1 MDSVYY
7 LKNKRKPSL
16 TFSDLMQRKQQQKE
30 LPPGQSIMASILQ
43 SIPREA
49 NVTKIDYEGPRI
61 ALYTTS
67 PRYLMEHNEIISNL
81 VNVIKKRIVVRTD
94 ESIRKLE
101 EDARKILTECIPKE
115 ANLQGTFFDTAT
127 GEVSVEVKRPWL
139 LQKNAEDFNHAEVT
153 EKTGWKLRVRKAT
166 TNPSSTIQAI
176 NYNLK
181 ISSADRGKQLKQVG
195 EKIFRPRLTQK
206 SEVSLLTLGGFGQ
219 VGRSCMLLTTPDSKI
234 LIDCG
239 INPGARSPMDSF
251 PRLDWANIT
260 LDDLDAVVI
269 GHAHLDHTGFLPV
282 LCKYGYKGPIY
293 CTEPTLPMMNLI
305 QLDAIKVASAQGR
318 TPMYADRDVKQIMK
332 QAITIPYGTVT
343 DISPDIKLVLANAG
357 HILGSALCHFHIG
370 NGDHNFVYSGD
381 IKFAKSILFESASW
395 NFPRVE
401 TLLIESTYGAK
412 EDIQASRQEVESS
425 FLKSV
430 NSVLKDGGKV
440 LIPIPAVGRAQEIM
454 MVIDQYMKSGEMVE
468 APVFYEGMIAEASA
482 IHEAYP
488 EYLARELK
496 QRILETD
503 DNPFDSEYFTNVE
516 HPDAR
521 EEPLREGTPCII
533 IATSGMLEGGPV
545 LEYFKNIAPNKK
557 NKILFVSYQVNG
569 TLGRRVLEGAKQ
581 VSLIGR
587 EGKVE
592 VVTIECGIER
602 LDGFSGHSDY
612 NQLISF
618 VHKLRPKL
626 RRVLVNH
633 GERRKSENLSMSIR
647 RMLRIPTHYPQIQE
661 AIKLF

>member
-1 MDSVYY
+1 
-7 LKNKRKPSL
+7 
-16 TFSDLMQRKQQQKE
+16 MQRKQQQKE
-30 LPPGQSIMASILQ
+30 LPPSSQNIMATILQ
-43 SIPREA
+43 SIPKEA
-49 NVTKIDYEGPRI
+49 NVTKIEYEGPRI
-61 ALYTTS
+61 ALYTNT
-67 PRYLMEHNEIISNL
+67 PRYLMENNEIISNL

-94 ESIRKLE
+94 ESIRKSE
-101 EDARKILTECIPKE
+101 EEARQILTQLIPKE
-115 ANLQGTFFDTAT
+115 ADLQSTFFDTAT
-127 GEVSVEVKRPWL
+127 GEVSLEAKRPWL
-139 LQKNAEDFNHAEVT
+139 LHRNAQEFNHPEVT
-153 EKTGWKLRVRKAT
+153 EKIGWKLRIRKAT
-166 TNPSSTIQAI
+166 TNPSSTIQTI

-181 ISSADRGKQLKQVG
+181 ISSADRSKQLRQIG
-195 EKIFRPRLTQK
+195 DEIFRPRLTQK
-206 SEVSLLTLGGFGQ
+206 SEVSLFTLGGFGQ
-219 VGRSCMLLTTPDSKI
+219 VGRSCMLLTTAESKI

-239 INPGARSPMDSF
+239 INPGARTPSESF
-251 PRLDWANIT
+251 PRLDWTNIT

-305 QLDAIKVASAQGR
+305 QFDAIKVASAQGR
-318 TPMYADRDVKQIMK
+318 TPMYSDRDVKQIMR
-332 QAITIPYGTVT
+332 QAITLPYGTVT

-412 EDIQASRQEVESS
+412 EDIQPSRQEVESA
-425 FLKSV
+425 FINAINNTLT
-430 NSVLKDGGKV
+430 DGGKI

-454 MVIDQYMKSGEMVE
+454 MVIDHYMKSGEMVE
-468 APVFYEGMIAEASA
+468 ASVFTEGMISEASS

-488 EYLARELK
+488 EYLARELRQK
-496 QRILETD
+496 ILETD

-521 EEPLREGTPCII
+521 EEPLRDGSPCII
-533 IATSGMLEGGPV
+533 LATSGMLEGGPV
-545 LEYFKNIAPNKK
+545 LEYLKNIAPDKK

-569 TLGRRVLEGAKQ
+569 TLGRRVLDGSKQ
-581 VSLIGR
+581 VSLMGK
-587 EGKVE
+587 EGKVQ
-592 VVTIECGIER
+592 VVNINCGIEK

-647 RMLRIPTHYPQIQE
+647 RMFRVASHYPQIQE

>member
-1 MDSVYY
+1 
-7 LKNKRKPSL
+7 
-16 TFSDLMQRKQQQKE
+16 MQRKQQQKE
-30 LPPGQSIMASILQ
+30 LPPSSQNIMATILQ
-43 SIPREA
+43 SIPKEA
-49 NVTKIDYEGPRI
+49 NVTKIEYEGPRI
-61 ALYTTS
+61 ALYTNT
-67 PRYLMEHNEIISNL
+67 PRYLMENNEIISNL

-94 ESIRKLE
+94 ESIRKSE
-101 EDARKILTECIPKE
+101 EEARQILTQLIPKE
-115 ANLQGTFFDTAT
+115 ADLQSTFFDTAT
-127 GEVSVEVKRPWL
+127 GEVSLEAKRPWL
-139 LQKNAEDFNHAEVT
+139 LHRNAQEFNHPEVT
-153 EKTGWKLRVRKAT
+153 EKIGWKLRIRKAT
-166 TNPSSTIQAI
+166 TNPSSTIQTI

-181 ISSADRGKQLKQVG
+181 ISSADRSKQMRQIG
-195 EKIFRPRLTQK
+195 DEIFRPRLTQK
-206 SEVSLLTLGGFGQ
+206 SEVSLFTLGGFGQ
-219 VGRSCMLLTTPDSKI
+219 VGRSCMLLTTSESKI

-239 INPGARSPMDSF
+239 INPGARTPSESF
-251 PRLDWANIT
+251 PRLDWTNIT

-318 TPMYADRDVKQIMK
+318 TPMYSDRDVKQIMR
-332 QAITIPYGTVT
+332 QAITLPYGTVT
-343 DISPDIKLVLANAG
+343 DISPDIKLVFANAG

-381 IKFAKSILFESASW
+381 IKFAKSILFEAASW

-412 EDIQASRQEVESS
+412 EDIQPSRQEVESA
-425 FLKSV
+425 FINAINNTLT
-430 NSVLKDGGKV
+430 DGGKI

-454 MVIDQYMKSGEMVE
+454 MVIDHYMKSGEMVE
-468 APVFYEGMIAEASA
+468 ASVFTEGMISEASS

-488 EYLARELK
+488 EYLARELRQK
-496 QRILETD
+496 ILETD
-503 DNPFDSEYFTNVE
+503 DNPFDSEYFTNIE

-521 EEPLREGTPCII
+521 EEPLRDGSPCII
-533 IATSGMLEGGPV
+533 LATSGMLEGGPV
-545 LEYFKNIAPNKK
+545 LEYLKNIAPDKK

-569 TLGRRVLEGAKQ
+569 TLGRRVLDGSKQ
-581 VSLIGR
+581 VSLMGK
-587 EGKVE
+587 EGKVQ
-592 VVTIECGIER
+592 VVNINCGIEK

-647 RMLRIPTHYPQIQE
+647 RMFRVASHYPQIQE

>member
-1 MDSVYY
+1 
-7 LKNKRKPSL
+7 
-16 TFSDLMQRKQQQKE
+16 MQRKQQQKE
-30 LPPGQSIMASILQ
+30 LPPGQSIMATILQ
-43 SIPREA
+43 SIPKEA
-49 NVTKIDYEGPRI
+49 NVTKINYEGPRI

-67 PRYLMEHNEIISNL
+67 PKYLMEHNEIISNL

-101 EDARKILTECIPKE
+101 EDARKILTQCVPKE
-115 ANLQGTFFDTAT
+115 ANLQATFFDTAT
-127 GEVSVEVKRPWL
+127 GEVSIEVKRPWL
-139 LQKNAEDFNHAEVT
+139 LQKNSPDFSHAEVT

-176 NYNLK
+176 NYTLK
-181 ISSADRGKQLKQVG
+181 VSSADRGKQLKQVG

-206 SEVSLLTLGGFGQ
+206 SEVSLFTLGGFGQ

-251 PRLDWANIT
+251 PRLDWVNIT
-260 LDDLDAVVI
+260 LDDLDAIVI

-343 DISPDIKLVLANAG
+343 DISPDIKLVFANAG

-381 IKFAKSILFESASW
+381 IKFAKSILFESANW

-425 FLKSV
+425 FIKSV
-430 NSVLKDGGKV
+430 NSVLKENGKV

-488 EYLARELK
+488 EYLARELR

-521 EEPLREGTPCII
+521 EEPLRENSPAII

-545 LEYFKNIAPNKK
+545 LEYFRNIAPDKK

-647 RMLRIPTHYPQIQE
+647 RMFRIPTHYPQIQE
-661 AIKLF
+661 AIKLY

>member
-1 MDSVYY
+1 
-7 LKNKRKPSL
+7 
-16 TFSDLMQRKQQQKE
+16 MQRKQQQKE

-101 EDARKILTECIPKE
+101 EDARKILTQCIPKE

-139 LQKNAEDFNHAEVT
+139 LQKNAEAFSHAEVT

-251 PRLDWANIT
+251 PRLDWLSIT

-430 NSVLKDGGKV
+430 NSILKDGGKV

-545 LEYFKNIAPNKK
+545 LEYFKNIAPDKK

>member
-1 MDSVYY
+1 
-7 LKNKRKPSL
+7 
-16 TFSDLMQRKQQQKE
+16 MQRKQQQKE
-30 LPPGQSIMASILQ
+30 LPPSSQNIMATILQ
-43 SIPREA
+43 SIPKEA
-49 NVTKIDYEGPRI
+49 NVTKIEYEGPRI
-61 ALYTTS
+61 ALYTNT
-67 PRYLMEHNEIISNL
+67 PRYLMENNEIISNL

-94 ESIRKLE
+94 ESIRKSE
-101 EDARKILTECIPKE
+101 EEARQILTQLIPKD
-115 ANLQGTFFDTAT
+115 ADLQSIFFDTAT
-127 GEVSVEVKRPWL
+127 GEVSLEAKRPWL
-139 LQKNAEDFNHAEVT
+139 LHRNAQEFNHPEVT
-153 EKTGWKLRVRKAT
+153 EKIGWKLRIRKAT
-166 TNPSSTIQAI
+166 TNPSSTIQTI

-181 ISSADRGKQLKQVG
+181 ISSADRSKQLRQIG
-195 EKIFRPRLTQK
+195 DEIFRPRLTQK
-206 SEVSLLTLGGFGQ
+206 SEVSLFTLGGFGQ
-219 VGRSCMLLTTPDSKI
+219 VGRSCMLLTTAESKI

-239 INPGARSPMDSF
+239 INPGARTPSESF
-251 PRLDWANIT
+251 PRLDWASIT

-305 QLDAIKVASAQGR
+305 QFDAIKVASAQGR
-318 TPMYADRDVKQIMK
+318 TPMYSDRDVKQIMR
-332 QAITIPYGTVT
+332 QAITLPYGTVT

-412 EDIQASRQEVESS
+412 EDIQPSRQEVESA
-425 FLKSV
+425 FINAINNTLT
-430 NSVLKDGGKV
+430 DGGKI

-454 MVIDQYMKSGEMVE
+454 MVIDHYMKSGEMVE
-468 APVFYEGMIAEASA
+468 ASVFTEGMISEASS

-488 EYLARELK
+488 EYLARELRQK
-496 QRILETD
+496 ILETD

-521 EEPLREGTPCII
+521 EEPLRDGSPCII
-533 IATSGMLEGGPV
+533 LATSGMLEGGPV
-545 LEYFKNIAPNKK
+545 LEYLKNIAPDKK

-569 TLGRRVLEGAKQ
+569 TLGRRVLDGSKQ
-581 VSLIGR
+581 VSLMGK
-587 EGKVE
+587 EGKVQ
-592 VVTIECGIER
+592 VVNINCGIEK

-647 RMLRIPTHYPQIQE
+647 RMFRVASHYPQIQE

>member
-1 MDSVYY
+1 
-7 LKNKRKPSL
+7 
-16 TFSDLMQRKQQQKE
+16 MQRKQQQKE
-30 LPPGQSIMASILQ
+30 LSPGQNIMATILT

-49 NVTKIDYEGPRI
+49 SVTKIEYEGPRI
-61 ALYTTS
+61 ALYTNT
-67 PRYLMEHNEIISNL
+67 PRYLMEHNDVISNL

-94 ESIRKLE
+94 ESIRKSE
-101 EDARKILTECIPKE
+101 EDARKILADCVPKE
-115 ANLQGTFFDTAT
+115 ADLQNTFFDTAT
-127 GEVSVEVKRPWL
+127 GEVSLEAKRPWL
-139 LQKNAEDFNHAEVT
+139 LQRNAQEFNHPDVT
-153 EKTGWKLRVRKAT
+153 EKIGWRLRIRKAT
-166 TNPSSTIQAI
+166 TNPSSTIQTI

-181 ISSADRGKQLKQVG
+181 ISAQERSKQLKQIG
-195 EKIFRPRLTQK
+195 DEIFRPRLSQK

-219 VGRSCMLLTTPDSKI
+219 VGRSSMLLTTNESKI

-239 INPGARSPMDSF
+239 INPGARHPMESF

-260 LDDLDAVVI
+260 LDDLDAVVV
-269 GHAHLDHTGFLPV
+269 GHAHLDHTGFLPT

-318 TPMYADRDVKQIMK
+318 TPIYADRDVKQIMK

-343 DISPDIKLVLANAG
+343 DISPDIKLVFANAG

-381 IKFAKSILFESASW
+381 IKFAKSILFEPASW

-412 EDIQASRQEVESS
+412 EDIQPSRQEVESA
-425 FLKSV
+425 FINAINNTLA
-430 NSVLKDGGKV
+430 DGGKI

-454 MVIDQYMKSGEMVE
+454 MVIDHYMKSGEMVE
-468 APVFYEGMIAEASA
+468 APVFTEGMISEASA

-496 QRILETD
+496 QKILETD

-516 HPDAR
+516 HQDAR
-521 EEPLREGTPCII
+521 EEPMREGSPCII
-533 IATSGMLEGGPV
+533 MATSGMLEGGPV
-545 LEYFKNIAPNKK
+545 LEYFKNIAPEKN

-569 TLGRRVLEGAKQ
+569 TLGRRVLDGARQ
-581 VSLIGR
+581 VSLLGK

-592 VVTIECGIER
+592 VVNINAGIEK

-612 NQLISF
+612 NQLMAF
-618 VHKLRPKL
+618 VQRLRPKL

-633 GERRKSENLSMSIR
+633 GEKRKSENLATSIR
-647 RMLRIPTHYPQIQE
+647 RMYRVSSHYPQIQE
-661 AIKLF
+661 AIRLF